1 MTCTGSRCSSCS
13 WDSPSSAGPTHG
25 ASQRNNEHTSRNWA
39 CPAGL
44 GPGVSS
50 GTVHGGPQAKS
61 DGSGTTTSF
70 RTQRVTVRPNVSMS
84 HLSVQQVK
92 VVHGLL
98 QRPLA
103 SDLWLSTL
111 RTGEL
116 VDGALLDGHGEGG
129 GKAGLTQYAG
139 TMSHADDLAEGHL
152 VMTDWTGVG
161 QEPKR
166 RREIRV
172 MLNRLYDIISAEA
185 PPLQADQSQVD
196 SRLVWRQAGHH
207 LPEVCLVGWS

>member
-1 MTCTGSRCSSCS
+1 MEHPKGTMSTPAETG
-13 WDSPSSAGPTHG
+13 HVL
-25 ASQRNNEHTSRNWA
+25 Q
-39 CPAGL
+39 
-44 GPGVSS
+44 
-50 GTVHGGPQAKS
+50 
-61 DGSGTTTSF
+61 GSVPEF
-70 RTQRVTVRPNVSMS
+70 PLEQFMEVRRQKVTD
-84 HLSVQQVK
+84 LSVQQVK

-172 MLNRLYDIISAEA
+172 MLDRLYDIISAEA